1 MEIPNV
7 MFNHKQSQHSEIEVF
22 ELSSLA
28 QRKPMGFDP
37 QTPHR
42 VHFFMVILIEQGTGL
57 HQVDFEDYAFKPG
70 SLIFVQREQVHSFD
84 LSATPQGKV
93 LRFTQ
98 DFLDQVHTNMRLPNY
113 TPTHLNPQHSPLTQL
128 DDTIYQRTH
137 TLINEMMAEQ
147 NDEHKDTLLMMYLFS
162 ALVLLLR
169 KKQMHTEIGKLS
181 QEQSSKL
188 ARFFA
193 LLQTHYQ
200 QVRDATWYASQ
211 VNTTYKTLNTLC
223 KLATGLTAK
232 QMVDAFVIVE
242 IKRQLVIRKVT
253 SQEIAYEFGFE
264 DASNF
269 IKYFKK
275 MTGFTP
281 SQFQRKYKS

>member
-7 MFNHKQSQHSEIEVF
+7 TFNHKQSQHSEIEVF
-22 ELSSLA
+22 ELSSLS

-42 VHFFMVILIEQGTGL
+42 VNFFMVILIEQGTGL

-84 LSATPQGKV
+84 LSATPEGKV
-93 LRFTQ
+93 LLFTQ
-98 DFLDQVHTNMRLPNY
+98 VFLDQVHTNMRLPNY

-128 DDTIYQRTH
+128 DGTIYQRTN
-137 TLINEMMAEQ
+137 TFINEMMVEQ

-169 KKQMHTEIGKLS
+169 KKQTHTEIGKLS
-181 QEQSSKL
+181 QEQSRKL

-193 LLQTHYQ
+193 LLQIHYQ
-200 QVRDATWYASQ
+200 QIRDATWYASQ
-211 VNTTYKTLNTLC
+211 VNTTYKTLNAIC

-269 IKYFKK
+269 VKYFKK
-275 MTGFTP
+275 KTGFTP